1 MEEDDPAVR
10 FRVVIG
16 VFHSPEE
23 FVARALE
30 TVHPLDWRDVSPD
43 SLKRRM
49 HEAPL
54 VRGPAWVQQSRAK
67 LLGTWLRWAKQGSV

>member
-23 FVARALE
+23 FVAGALG
-30 TVHPLDWRDVSPD
+30 TVHPLDWRDVF
-43 SLKRRM
+43 
-49 HEAPL
+49 A
-54 VRGPAWVQQSRAK
+54 
-67 LLGTWLRWAKQGSV
+67 